1 MYSVSLMST
10 LSPTSTLSSLSV
22 NEIYNQKKGIYL
34 LLSCHCLCLSFC
46 YSHLEAMTEELT
58 LEMTCSMTLSMEKQ
72 LTSCLFL
79 TSSSQTKH
87 VYNLFSGKF
96 AYLAKDQIFI

>member
-1 MYSVSLMST
+1 
-10 LSPTSTLSSLSV
+10 
-22 NEIYNQKKGIYL
+22 
-34 LLSCHCLCLSFC
+34 
-46 YSHLEAMTEELT
+46 MTEELT

-96 AYLAKDQIFI
+96 AYLAKDQIFIKTSLAEGVSTHSRLAFVQETQAQGTH